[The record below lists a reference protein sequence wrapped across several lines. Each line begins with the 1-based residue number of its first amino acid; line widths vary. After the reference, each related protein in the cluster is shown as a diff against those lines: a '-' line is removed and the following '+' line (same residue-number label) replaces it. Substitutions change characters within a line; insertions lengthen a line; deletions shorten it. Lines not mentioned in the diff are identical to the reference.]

1 MASNPDKANDIFHK
15 LTALGGTSPT
25 STPMTPQTQR
35 RSIPKV
41 QPQVEST
48 AIPNMMQY
56 GSVPGQSHM
65 QRMHKTIQKRVPPS
79 PDANPED
86 AGSFEEQL
94 SLIGNQ
100 LFNKILNGQ
109 NTSALAYS
117 IQWIDGIIDEETN
130 TMYPEVSNM
139 LTRLTQPELVKFIE
153 VLLSTFK

>member
-25 STPMTPQTQR
+25 STPMAPQTSR
-35 RSIPKV
+35 RPVPQV

-48 AIPNMMQY
+48 AIPSMTQFGNV
-56 GSVPGQSHM
+56 SGQSHM
-65 QRMHKTIQKRVPPS
+65 QRMHKTIQKRVPS
-79 PDANPED
+79 SDANPED

-117 IQWIDGIIDEETN
+117 IQWIDGIINEETN